1 MRGGDAA
8 ARIDAPADVR
18 IVEFDGNDDGYLDWL
33 AVYPD
38 GYVVNARR
46 KRSPDY
52 VVLHRATCRSISNH
66 LAEPGAYTARGYIK
80 YCAETLADVAVV
92 PTLCGRTR
100 GSFTKRCRFC
110 KP

>member
-1 MRGGDAA
+1 MRGVDAA

-18 IVEFDGNDDGYLDWL
+18 VLEFDGDDDGYFDWL

-52 VVLHRATCRSISNH
+52 VVLHRATCGSISNR
-66 LAEPGAYTARGYIK
+66 LVESGAYTARGYIK
-80 YCAETLADVAVV
+80 FCGETLADVAVV
-92 PTLCGRTR
+92 PTLCGRTH
-100 GSFTKRCRFC
+100 GSFTKRCGFC